1 MKSILTSQLSTF
13 NSHKNTTMKHK
24 SIFSLLFFLMGVG
37 IATTSCE
44 DMLTPDL
51 TRYTENFS
59 GRDTVYFYNGIL
71 RNVQDMVE
79 QNELLGDLRS
89 DLVATTKYTSDSISN
104 IVKYENK
111 RIDGEDQL
119 LNRAAYYKVINQCNF
134 YLAKVDT
141 TAQKNNFKYMK
152 REYAQVLNI
161 RAWAYLQLVQT
172 YGTVPF
178 ITKPVDNADTGW
190 EKNPEKWA
198 SADNLL
204 DLLKADLKT
213 ANVIEYANGYGYPD
227 YGEYKTGNSNFS
239 VKTSYLR
246 FYSDLILGDLYL
258 LHSAN
263 RQDYVEAA
271 KSYYK
276 FLRRYNNTTYN
287 VAGNFASYTRSQ
299 LPNGTYQYSPRVDAW
314 IGSGLN
320 ASSLGN
326 ENITIIPSAANNTFG
341 RVLSRSV
348 QIFGFDP
355 SSRNSTS
362 SDVNGGNVSTSGQV
376 TISVNYRSRQVGPSN
391 AYVNLC
397 KAQSYSNTEYANDG
411 TASNI
416 NYYTGVGDARL
427 HGSAPIVE
435 TKEGGREESE
445 NRYIM
450 KSAVPASVDGSGL
463 ANGYSFKHFRSI
475 YRVRQ
480 VWLRYAEAINRAGY
494 PRLAF
499 AVLRDGLNRQTLPT
513 LTDSIKYIDKDSVY
527 HTVTYLDSTSVE
539 NSSRGVFY
547 LGNDEMRRA
556 QADPEHALFLP
567 DFVNKDN
574 NEWLSNRGIHEQG
587 CGASSVL
594 DTIFSYKNVVAKR
607 IEEEAKRTNSLTASV
622 KRQIRNLRRYDAT
635 GDEEEGDG
643 PTLDEIRETYKE
655 IDEPAPAEVN
665 PLEVQAVET
674 LIADECA
681 LETAYEGSRMFDLIR
696 FARHMNNDASGAS
709 NFNATYGTTWL
720 AWKIARRNEN
730 LKPYESPAVYDG
742 SLYTLLLNPENWY
755 IVSPKY

>member
-1 MKSILTSQLSTF
+1 
-13 NSHKNTTMKHK
+13 
-24 SIFSLLFFLMGVG
+24 MGVG

-89 DLVATTKYTSDSISN
+89 DLVTTTKYTSDSISN

-141 TAQKNNFKYMK
+141 TAQKNNIKYMK

-198 SADNLL
+198 TADNLL

-213 ANVIEYANGYGYPD
+213 ANGIEYANGYGYPD
-227 YGEYKTGNSNFS
+227 YGEYQTGNSNFK
-239 VKTSYLR
+239 VNTKYLR

-263 RQDYVEAA
+263 RQDYIEAA

-276 FLRRYNNTTYN
+276 FLRRYNNSTYN
-287 VAGNFASYTRSQ
+287 VTGGFATYSRYQ
-299 LPNGTYQYSPRVDAW
+299 LPNGTYQYTPNVDSW

-341 RVLSRSV
+341 RVLSRNV

-362 SDVNGGNVSTSGQV
+362 SDVNGGSVSTSGQV

-397 KAQSYSNTEYANDG
+397 KTQSYSNTEYASG
-411 TASNI
+411 IASNI
-416 NYYTGVGDARL
+416 TYFTGVGDARMY
-427 HGSAPIVE
+427 GTAPIVE
-435 TKEGGREESE
+435 TKEGGRDENE

-450 KSAVPASVDGSGL
+450 KSAVPSSVDGSGL
-463 ANGYSFKHFRSI
+463 AHGASFKHFRSI

-480 VWLRYAEAINRAGY
+480 VWLRYAEAINRAGF

-499 AVLRDGLNRQTLPT
+499 AVLRDGIDHQTLPT
-513 LTDSIKYIDKDSVY
+513 LTDSIKYINADSTKY

-539 NSSRGVFY
+539 NTSRGVFY

-556 QADPEHALFLP
+556 QAEPEHSLFLP
-567 DFVNKDN
+567 DFENKDN

-622 KRQIRNLRRYDAT
+622 KRHIRNLRRYDVTVGDDTNTGT
-635 GDEEEGDG
+635 GDVEEDG
-643 PTLDEIRETYKE
+643 EQK
-655 IDEPAPAEVN
+655 EPAPAEVN

-696 FARHMNNDASGAS
+696 FARHMNNDASGVPG
-709 NFNATYGTTWL
+709 FTPTYGTTWL

-730 LKPYESPAVYDG
+730 LKPYEDPTLYDG
-742 SLYTLLLNPENWY
+742 GLYTLLLDPNNWY

>member
-141 TAQKNNFKYMK
+141 TAQKNNIKYMK

-198 SADNLL
+198 TADNLL

-213 ANVIEYANGYGYPD
+213 ANGIEYANGYGYPD
-227 YGEYKTGNSNFS
+227 YGEYQTGNSNFK
-239 VKTSYLR
+239 VNTKYLR

-263 RQDYVEAA
+263 RQDYIEAA

-287 VAGNFASYTRSQ
+287 VTGNFATYSRSQ
-299 LPNGTYQYSPRVDAW
+299 LPNGTYQYYPRVDSW

-341 RVLSRSV
+341 RVLSRNV

-362 SDVNGGNVSTSGQV
+362 SDVNGGSVSTSGQV

-397 KAQSYSNTEYANDG
+397 KAQSYSNTEYASG
-411 TASNI
+411 IASNI
-416 NYYTGVGDARL
+416 TYFTGVGDARMY
-427 HGSAPIVE
+427 GTAPIVE
-435 TKEGGREESE
+435 TKEGGRDENE

-450 KSAVPASVDGSGL
+450 KSAVPSSVDGSGL
-463 ANGYSFKHFRSI
+463 AHGASFKHFRSI

-480 VWLRYAEAINRAGY
+480 VWLRYAEAINRAGF

-499 AVLRDGLNRQTLPT
+499 AVLRDGIDHQTLPT
-513 LTDSIKYIDKDSVY
+513 LTDSIKYINADSTKY

-539 NSSRGVFY
+539 NTSRGVFY

-556 QADPEHALFLP
+556 QAEPEHSLFLP
-567 DFVNKDN
+567 DFENKDN

-622 KRQIRNLRRYDAT
+622 KRHIRNLRRYDVTVGDDTNTGT
-635 GDEEEGDG
+635 GDVEEDG
-643 PTLDEIRETYKE
+643 EQK
-655 IDEPAPAEVN
+655 EPAPAEVN

-696 FARHMNNDASGAS
+696 FARHMNNDASGVEGFTS
-709 NFNATYGTTWL
+709 TYGTTWL

-730 LKPYESPAVYDG
+730 LKPYEIPSIYDAH
-742 SLYTLLLNPENWY
+742 LYTILLNPENWY

>member
-1 MKSILTSQLSTF
+1 
-13 NSHKNTTMKHK
+13 
-24 SIFSLLFFLMGVG
+24 MGVG

-89 DLVATTKYTSDSISN
+89 DLVTTTKYTSDSISN

-141 TAQKNNFKYMK
+141 TAQKNNIKYMK

-198 SADNLL
+198 TADNLL

-213 ANVIEYANGYGYPD
+213 ANGIEYANGYGYPD
-227 YGEYKTGNSNFS
+227 YGEYQTGNSNFK
-239 VKTSYLR
+239 VNTKYLR

-263 RQDYVEAA
+263 RQDYIEAA

-276 FLRRYNNTTYN
+276 FLRRYNNSTYN
-287 VAGNFASYTRSQ
+287 VTGGFATYSRYQ
-299 LPNGTYQYSPRVDAW
+299 LPNGTYQYTPNVDSW

-341 RVLSRSV
+341 RVLSRNV

-362 SDVNGGNVSTSGQV
+362 SDVNGGSVSTSGQV

-397 KAQSYSNTEYANDG
+397 KAQSYSNTEYASG
-411 TASNI
+411 IASNI
-416 NYYTGVGDARL
+416 TYFTGVGDARM
-427 HGSAPIVE
+427 HGTAPIVE
-435 TKEGGREESE
+435 TKEGGRDETE

-463 ANGYSFKHFRSI
+463 ASGYSFKHFRSI

-480 VWLRYAEAINRAGY
+480 VWLRYAEAINRAGF

-499 AVLRDGLNRQTLPT
+499 AVLRDGLDHQTLPT
-513 LTDSIKYIDKDSVY
+513 LTDSIKYINADSTKY

-539 NSSRGVFY
+539 NTSRGVFY

-556 QADPEHALFLP
+556 QAEPEHSLFLP
-567 DFVNKDN
+567 DFENKDN

-622 KRQIRNLRRYDAT
+622 KRHIRNLRRYDVTVGDDTNTGT
-635 GDEEEGDG
+635 GDVEEDG
-643 PTLDEIRETYKE
+643 EQK
-655 IDEPAPAEVN
+655 EPAPAEVN

-696 FARHMNNDASGAS
+696 FARHMNNDASGVPG
-709 NFNATYGTTWL
+709 FTPTYGTTWL

-730 LKPYESPAVYDG
+730 LKPYEDPTIYDG
-742 SLYTLLLNPENWY
+742 SLYTLLLDPSNWY

>member
-1 MKSILTSQLSTF
+1 
-13 NSHKNTTMKHK
+13 
-24 SIFSLLFFLMGVG
+24 MGVG

-89 DLVATTKYTSDSISN
+89 DLVTTTKYTSDSISN

-141 TAQKNNFKYMK
+141 TAQKNNIKYMK

-198 SADNLL
+198 TADNLL

-213 ANVIEYANGYGYPD
+213 ANGIEYANGYGYPD
-227 YGEYKTGNSNFS
+227 YGEYQTGNSNFK
-239 VKTSYLR
+239 VNTKYLR

-263 RQDYVEAA
+263 RQDYIEAA

-276 FLRRYNNTTYN
+276 FLRRYNNSTYN
-287 VAGNFASYTRSQ
+287 VTGGFATYSRYQ
-299 LPNGTYQYSPRVDAW
+299 LPNGTYQYTPNVDSW

-341 RVLSRSV
+341 RVLSRNV

-362 SDVNGGNVSTSGQV
+362 SDVNGGSVSTSGQV

-397 KAQSYSNTEYANDG
+397 KTQSYSNTEYASG
-411 TASNI
+411 IASNI
-416 NYYTGVGDARL
+416 TYFTGVGDARMY
-427 HGSAPIVE
+427 GTAPIVE
-435 TKEGGREESE
+435 TKEGGRDENE

-450 KSAVPASVDGSGL
+450 KSAVPSSVDGSGL
-463 ANGYSFKHFRSI
+463 AHGASFKHFRSI

-480 VWLRYAEAINRAGY
+480 VWLRYAEAINRAGF

-499 AVLRDGLNRQTLPT
+499 AVLRDGLDHQTLPT
-513 LTDSIKYIDKDSVY
+513 LTDSIKYINADSTKY

-539 NSSRGVFY
+539 NISRGVFY

-556 QADPEHALFLP
+556 QAEPEHSLFLP
-567 DFVNKDN
+567 DFENKDN

-622 KRQIRNLRRYDAT
+622 KRHIRNLRRYDVTVGDDTNTGT
-635 GDEEEGDG
+635 GDVEEDG
-643 PTLDEIRETYKE
+643 EQK
-655 IDEPAPAEVN
+655 EPAPAEVN

-696 FARHMNNDASGAS
+696 FARHMNNDASGVPS
-709 NFNATYGTTWL
+709 FTPTYGTTWL

-730 LKPYESPAVYDG
+730 LKPYEDPTIYDG
-742 SLYTLLLNPENWY
+742 SLYTLLLDPSNWY

>member
-1 MKSILTSQLSTF
+1 
-13 NSHKNTTMKHK
+13 
-24 SIFSLLFFLMGVG
+24 MGVG

-141 TAQKNNFKYMK
+141 TAQKNNIKYMK

-198 SADNLL
+198 TADNLL

-213 ANVIEYANGYGYPD
+213 ANGIEYANGYGYPD
-227 YGEYKTGNSNFS
+227 YGEYQTGNSNFK
-239 VKTSYLR
+239 VNTKYLR

-263 RQDYVEAA
+263 RQDYIEAA

-276 FLRRYNNTTYN
+276 FLRRYNNSTYN
-287 VAGNFASYTRSQ
+287 VTGGFATYSRYQ
-299 LPNGTYQYSPRVDAW
+299 LPNGTYQYTPNVDSW

-341 RVLSRSV
+341 RVLSRNV

-362 SDVNGGNVSTSGQV
+362 SDVNGGSVSTSGQV

-397 KAQSYSNTEYANDG
+397 KAQSYSNTEYASG
-411 TASNI
+411 IASNI
-416 NYYTGVGDARL
+416 TYFTGVGDARMY
-427 HGSAPIVE
+427 GTAPIVE
-435 TKEGGREESE
+435 TKEGGRDENE

-463 ANGYSFKHFRSI
+463 AHGASFKHFRSI

-480 VWLRYAEAINRAGY
+480 VWLRYAEAINRAGF

-499 AVLRDGLNRQTLPT
+499 AVLRDGIDHQTLPT
-513 LTDSIKYIDKDSVY
+513 LTDSIKYINADSTKY

-539 NSSRGVFY
+539 NTSRGVFY

-556 QADPEHALFLP
+556 QAEPEHSLFLP
-567 DFVNKDN
+567 DFENKDN

-622 KRQIRNLRRYDAT
+622 KRHIRNLRRYDVTVGDDTNTGT
-635 GDEEEGDG
+635 GDVEEDG
-643 PTLDEIRETYKE
+643 EQK
-655 IDEPAPAEVN
+655 EPAPAEVN

-696 FARHMNNDASGAS
+696 FARHMNNDASGVPG
-709 NFNATYGTTWL
+709 FTPTYGTTWL

-730 LKPYESPAVYDG
+730 LKPYEDPTLYDG
-742 SLYTLLLNPENWY
+742 SLYTLLLDPNNWY

>member
-1 MKSILTSQLSTF
+1 
-13 NSHKNTTMKHK
+13 
-24 SIFSLLFFLMGVG
+24 MGVG

-89 DLVATTKYTSDSISN
+89 DLVTTTKYTSDSISN

-141 TAQKNNFKYMK
+141 TAQKNNIKYMK

-172 YGTVPF
+172 YGIVPF

-198 SADNLL
+198 TADNLL

-213 ANVIEYANGYGYPD
+213 ANGIEYANGYGYPD
-227 YGEYKTGNSNFS
+227 YGEYQTGNSNFK
-239 VKTSYLR
+239 VNTKYLR

-263 RQDYVEAA
+263 RQDYIEAA

-276 FLRRYNNTTYN
+276 FLRRYNNSTYN
-287 VAGNFASYTRSQ
+287 VTGGFATYSRYQ
-299 LPNGTYQYSPRVDAW
+299 LPNGTYQYTPNVDSW

-341 RVLSRSV
+341 RVLSRNV

-362 SDVNGGNVSTSGQV
+362 SDVNGGSVSTSGQV

-397 KAQSYSNTEYANDG
+397 KTQSYSNTEYASG
-411 TASNI
+411 IASNI
-416 NYYTGVGDARL
+416 TYFTGVGDARMY
-427 HGSAPIVE
+427 GTAPIVE
-435 TKEGGREESE
+435 TKEGGRDENE

-450 KSAVPASVDGSGL
+450 KSAVPSSVDGSGL
-463 ANGYSFKHFRSI
+463 AHGASFKHFRSI

-480 VWLRYAEAINRAGY
+480 VWLRYAEAINRAGF

-499 AVLRDGLNRQTLPT
+499 AVLRDGIDHQTLPT
-513 LTDSIKYIDKDSVY
+513 LTDSIKYINADSTKY

-539 NSSRGVFY
+539 NTSRGVFY

-556 QADPEHALFLP
+556 QAEPEHSLFLP
-567 DFVNKDN
+567 DFENKDN

-622 KRQIRNLRRYDAT
+622 KRHIRNLRRYDVTVGDDTNTGT
-635 GDEEEGDG
+635 GDVEEDG
-643 PTLDEIRETYKE
+643 EQK
-655 IDEPAPAEVN
+655 EPAPTEVN

-696 FARHMNNDASGAS
+696 FARHMNNDASGVPG
-709 NFNATYGTTWL
+709 FTPTYGTTWL

-730 LKPYESPAVYDG
+730 LKPYEDPTIYDG
-742 SLYTLLLNPENWY
+742 SLYTLLLDPSNWY

>member
-1 MKSILTSQLSTF
+1 
-13 NSHKNTTMKHK
+13 
-24 SIFSLLFFLMGVG
+24 MGVG

-141 TAQKNNFKYMK
+141 TAQKNNIKYMK

-198 SADNLL
+198 TADNLL

-213 ANVIEYANGYGYPD
+213 ANGIEYANGYGYPD
-227 YGEYKTGNSNFS
+227 YGEYQTGNSNFK
-239 VKTSYLR
+239 VNTKYLR

-263 RQDYVEAA
+263 RQDYIEAA

-287 VAGNFASYTRSQ
+287 VTGNFATYSRSQ
-299 LPNGTYQYSPRVDAW
+299 LPNGTYQYYPRVDSW

-341 RVLSRSV
+341 RVLSRNV

-362 SDVNGGNVSTSGQV
+362 SDVNGGSVSTSGQV

-397 KAQSYSNTEYANDG
+397 KAQSYSNTEYASG
-411 TASNI
+411 IASNI
-416 NYYTGVGDARL
+416 TYFTGVGDARM
-427 HGSAPIVE
+427 HGTAPIVE
-435 TKEGGREESE
+435 TKEGGRDETE

-463 ANGYSFKHFRSI
+463 ASGYSFKHFRSI

-480 VWLRYAEAINRAGY
+480 VWLRYAEAINRAGF

-499 AVLRDGLNRQTLPT
+499 AVLRDGIDHQTLPT
-513 LTDSIKYIDKDSVY
+513 LTDSIKYINADSTKY

-539 NSSRGVFY
+539 NTSRGVFY

-556 QADPEHALFLP
+556 QAEPEHSLFLP
-567 DFVNKDN
+567 DFENKDN

-622 KRQIRNLRRYDAT
+622 KRHIRNLRRYDVTVGDDTNTGT
-635 GDEEEGDG
+635 GDVEEDG
-643 PTLDEIRETYKE
+643 EQK
-655 IDEPAPAEVN
+655 EPAPAEVN

-696 FARHMNNDASGAS
+696 FARHMNNDASGVPG
-709 NFNATYGTTWL
+709 FTPTYGTTWL

-730 LKPYESPAVYDG
+730 LKPYEDPTLYDG
-742 SLYTLLLNPENWY
+742 SLYTLLLDPNNWY

>member
-1 MKSILTSQLSTF
+1 
-13 NSHKNTTMKHK
+13 
-24 SIFSLLFFLMGVG
+24 MGVG

-141 TAQKNNFKYMK
+141 TAQKNNIKYMK

-198 SADNLL
+198 TADNLL

-213 ANVIEYANGYGYPD
+213 ANGIEYANGYGYPD
-227 YGEYKTGNSNFS
+227 YGEYQTGNSNFK
-239 VKTSYLR
+239 VNTKYLR

-263 RQDYVEAA
+263 RQDYIEAA

-276 FLRRYNNTTYN
+276 FLRRYNNSTYN
-287 VAGNFASYTRSQ
+287 VTGGFATYSRSQ
-299 LPNGTYQYSPRVDAW
+299 LPNGTYQYYPRVDSW

-341 RVLSRSV
+341 RVLSRNV

-362 SDVNGGNVSTSGQV
+362 SDVNGGSVSTSGQV

-397 KAQSYSNTEYANDG
+397 KTQSYSNTEYASG
-411 TASNI
+411 IASNI
-416 NYYTGVGDARL
+416 TYFTGVGDARMY
-427 HGSAPIVE
+427 GTAPIVE
-435 TKEGGREESE
+435 TKEGGRDENE

-450 KSAVPASVDGSGL
+450 KSAVPSSVDGSGL
-463 ANGYSFKHFRSI
+463 AHGASFKHFRSI

-480 VWLRYAEAINRAGY
+480 VWLRYAEAINRAGF

-499 AVLRDGLNRQTLPT
+499 AVLRDGIDHQTLPT
-513 LTDSIKYIDKDSVY
+513 LTDSIKYINADSTKY

-539 NSSRGVFY
+539 NTSRGVFY

-556 QADPEHALFLP
+556 QAEPEHSLFLP
-567 DFVNKDN
+567 DFENKDN

-622 KRQIRNLRRYDAT
+622 KRHIRNLRRYDVTVGDDTNTGT
-635 GDEEEGDG
+635 GDVEEDG
-643 PTLDEIRETYKE
+643 EQK
-655 IDEPAPAEVN
+655 EPAPAEVN

-696 FARHMNNDASGAS
+696 FARHMNNDASGVPG
-709 NFNATYGTTWL
+709 FTPTYGTTWL

-730 LKPYESPAVYDG
+730 LKPYEDPTIYDG
-742 SLYTLLLNPENWY
+742 SLYTLLLDPSNWY

>member
-1 MKSILTSQLSTF
+1 
-13 NSHKNTTMKHK
+13 
-24 SIFSLLFFLMGVG
+24 MGVG

-141 TAQKNNFKYMK
+141 TAQKNNIRYMK

-198 SADNLL
+198 TADNLL

-213 ANVIEYANGYGYPD
+213 ANGIEYANGYGYPD
-227 YGEYKTGNSNFS
+227 YGEYQTGNSNFK
-239 VKTSYLR
+239 VNTKYLR

-263 RQDYVEAA
+263 RQDYIEAA

-276 FLRRYNNTTYN
+276 FLRRYNNSTYN
-287 VAGNFASYTRSQ
+287 VTGGFATYSRYQ
-299 LPNGTYQYSPRVDAW
+299 LPNGTYQYTPNVDSW

-341 RVLSRSV
+341 RVLSRNV

-362 SDVNGGNVSTSGQV
+362 SDVNGGSVSTSGQV

-397 KAQSYSNTEYANDG
+397 KAQSYSNTEYASG
-411 TASNI
+411 IASNI
-416 NYYTGVGDARL
+416 TYFTGVGDARMY
-427 HGSAPIVE
+427 GTAPIVE
-435 TKEGGREESE
+435 TKEGGRDENE

-450 KSAVPASVDGSGL
+450 KSAVPSSVDGSGL
-463 ANGYSFKHFRSI
+463 AHGASFKHFRSI

-480 VWLRYAEAINRAGY
+480 VWLRYAEAINRAGF

-499 AVLRDGLNRQTLPT
+499 AVLRDGLDHQTLPT
-513 LTDSIKYIDKDSVY
+513 LTDSIKYINADSTKY

-539 NSSRGVFY
+539 NTSRGVFY

-556 QADPEHALFLP
+556 QAEPEHSLFLP
-567 DFVNKDN
+567 DFENKDN

-622 KRQIRNLRRYDAT
+622 KRHIRNLRRYDVTVGDDTNTGT
-635 GDEEEGDG
+635 GDVEEDG
-643 PTLDEIRETYKE
+643 EQK
-655 IDEPAPAEVN
+655 EPAPAEVN

-696 FARHMNNDASGAS
+696 FARHMNNDASGVPG
-709 NFNATYGTTWL
+709 FTPTYGTTWL

-730 LKPYESPAVYDG
+730 LKPYEDPTIYDG
-742 SLYTLLLNPENWY
+742 SLYTLLLDPSNWY

>member
-1 MKSILTSQLSTF
+1 
-13 NSHKNTTMKHK
+13 
-24 SIFSLLFFLMGVG
+24 MGVG

-141 TAQKNNFKYMK
+141 TAQKNNIKYMK

-198 SADNLL
+198 TADNLL

-213 ANVIEYANGYGYPD
+213 ANGIEYANGYGYPD
-227 YGEYKTGNSNFS
+227 YGEYQTGNSNFK
-239 VKTSYLR
+239 VNTKYLR

-263 RQDYVEAA
+263 RQDYIEAA

-276 FLRRYNNTTYN
+276 FLRRYNNSTYN
-287 VAGNFASYTRSQ
+287 VTGGFATYSRYQ
-299 LPNGTYQYSPRVDAW
+299 LPNGTYQYTPNVDSW

-341 RVLSRSV
+341 RLLSRNV

-362 SDVNGGNVSTSGQV
+362 SDVNGGSVSTSGQV

-397 KAQSYSNTEYANDG
+397 KAQSYSNTEYASG
-411 TASNI
+411 IASNI
-416 NYYTGVGDARL
+416 TYFTGVGDARMY
-427 HGSAPIVE
+427 GTAPIVE
-435 TKEGGREESE
+435 TKEGGRDENE

-463 ANGYSFKHFRSI
+463 AHGASFKHFRSI

-480 VWLRYAEAINRAGY
+480 VWLRYAEAINRAGF

-499 AVLRDGLNRQTLPT
+499 AVLRDGIDHQTLPT
-513 LTDSIKYIDKDSVY
+513 LTDSIKYINADSTKY

-539 NSSRGVFY
+539 NTSRGVFY

-556 QADPEHALFLP
+556 QAEPEHSLFLP
-567 DFVNKDN
+567 DFENKDN

-622 KRQIRNLRRYDAT
+622 KRHIRNLRRYDVTVGDDTNTGT
-635 GDEEEGDG
+635 GDVEEDG
-643 PTLDEIRETYKE
+643 EQK
-655 IDEPAPAEVN
+655 EPAPAEVN

-696 FARHMNNDASGAS
+696 FARHMNNDASGVPG
-709 NFNATYGTTWL
+709 FTPTYGTTWL

-730 LKPYESPAVYDG
+730 LKPYEDPTIYDG
-742 SLYTLLLNPENWY
+742 SLYTLLLDPNNWY

>member
-1 MKSILTSQLSTF
+1 
-13 NSHKNTTMKHK
+13 
-24 SIFSLLFFLMGVG
+24 MGVG

-141 TAQKNNFKYMK
+141 TAQKNNIKYMK

-198 SADNLL
+198 TADNLL

-213 ANVIEYANGYGYPD
+213 ANGIEYANGYGYPD
-227 YGEYKTGNSNFS
+227 YGEYQTGNSNFK
-239 VKTSYLR
+239 VNTKYLR

-263 RQDYVEAA
+263 RQDYIEAA

-287 VAGNFASYTRSQ
+287 VTGNFATYSRSQ
-299 LPNGTYQYSPRVDAW
+299 LPNGTYQYYPRVDSW

-341 RVLSRSV
+341 RVLSRNV

-362 SDVNGGNVSTSGQV
+362 SDVNGGSVSTSGQV

-397 KAQSYSNTEYANDG
+397 KAQSYSNTEYASG
-411 TASNI
+411 IASNI
-416 NYYTGVGDARL
+416 TYFTGVGDARM
-427 HGSAPIVE
+427 HGTAPIVE
-435 TKEGGREESE
+435 TKEGGRDETE

-463 ANGYSFKHFRSI
+463 ASGYSFKHFRSI

-480 VWLRYAEAINRAGY
+480 VWLRYAEAINRAGF

-499 AVLRDGLNRQTLPT
+499 AVLRDGIDHQTLPT
-513 LTDSIKYIDKDSVY
+513 LTDSIKYINADSTKY

-539 NSSRGVFY
+539 NTSRGVFY

-556 QADPEHALFLP
+556 QAEPEHSLFLP
-567 DFVNKDN
+567 DFENKDN

-622 KRQIRNLRRYDAT
+622 KRHIRNLRRYDVTVGDDTNTGT
-635 GDEEEGDG
+635 GDVEEDG
-643 PTLDEIRETYKE
+643 EQK
-655 IDEPAPAEVN
+655 EPAPAEVN

-696 FARHMNNDASGAS
+696 FARHMNNDASGVS
-709 NFNATYGTTWL
+709 SFTPTYGTTWL

-742 SLYTLLLNPENWY
+742 SLYTLLLNPDNWY

>member
-1 MKSILTSQLSTF
+1 
-13 NSHKNTTMKHK
+13 
-24 SIFSLLFFLMGVG
+24 MGVG

-89 DLVATTKYTSDSISN
+89 DLVTTTKYTSDSISN

-141 TAQKNNFKYMK
+141 TAQKNNIKYMK

-198 SADNLL
+198 TADNLL

-213 ANVIEYANGYGYPD
+213 ANGIEYANGYGYPD
-227 YGEYKTGNSNFS
+227 YGEYQTGNSNFK
-239 VKTSYLR
+239 VNTKYLR

-263 RQDYVEAA
+263 RQDYIEAA

-276 FLRRYNNTTYN
+276 FLRRYNNSTYN
-287 VAGNFASYTRSQ
+287 VTGGFATYSRYQ
-299 LPNGTYQYSPRVDAW
+299 LPNGTYQYTPNVDSW

-341 RVLSRSV
+341 RVLSRNV

-362 SDVNGGNVSTSGQV
+362 SDVNGGSVSTSGQV

-397 KAQSYSNTEYANDG
+397 KVQSYSNTEYASG
-411 TASNI
+411 IASNI
-416 NYYTGVGDARL
+416 TYFTGVGDARMY
-427 HGSAPIVE
+427 GTAPIVE
-435 TKEGGREESE
+435 TKEGGRDENE

-450 KSAVPASVDGSGL
+450 KSAVPSSVDGSGL
-463 ANGYSFKHFRSI
+463 AHGASFKHFRSI

-480 VWLRYAEAINRAGY
+480 VWLRYAEAINRAGF

-499 AVLRDGLNRQTLPT
+499 AVLRDGLDHQTLPT
-513 LTDSIKYIDKDSVY
+513 LTDSIKYINADSTKY

-539 NSSRGVFY
+539 NTSRGVFY

-556 QADPEHALFLP
+556 QAEPEHSLFLP
-567 DFVNKDN
+567 DFENKDN

-622 KRQIRNLRRYDAT
+622 KRHIRNLRRYDVTVGDDTNTGT
-635 GDEEEGDG
+635 GDVEEDG
-643 PTLDEIRETYKE
+643 EQK
-655 IDEPAPAEVN
+655 EPAPAEVN

-696 FARHMNNDASGAS
+696 FARHMNNDASGVPG
-709 NFNATYGTTWL
+709 FTPTYGTTWL

-730 LKPYESPAVYDG
+730 LKPYEDPTIYDG
-742 SLYTLLLNPENWY
+742 SLYTLLLDPNNWY

>member
-1 MKSILTSQLSTF
+1 
-13 NSHKNTTMKHK
+13 
-24 SIFSLLFFLMGVG
+24 MGVG

-89 DLVATTKYTSDSISN
+89 DLVTTTKYTSDSISN

-141 TAQKNNFKYMK
+141 TAQKNNIKYMK

-198 SADNLL
+198 TADNLL

-213 ANVIEYANGYGYPD
+213 ANGIEYANGYGYPD
-227 YGEYKTGNSNFS
+227 YGEYQTGNSNFK
-239 VKTSYLR
+239 VNTKYLR

-263 RQDYVEAA
+263 RQDYIEAA

-276 FLRRYNNTTYN
+276 FLRRYNNSTYN
-287 VAGNFASYTRSQ
+287 VTGGFATYSRYQ
-299 LPNGTYQYSPRVDAW
+299 LPNGTYQYTPNVDSW

-341 RVLSRSV
+341 RVLSRNV

-362 SDVNGGNVSTSGQV
+362 SDVNGGSVSTSGQV

-397 KAQSYSNTEYANDG
+397 KAQSYSNTEYASG
-411 TASNI
+411 IASNI
-416 NYYTGVGDARL
+416 TYFTGVGDARMY
-427 HGSAPIVE
+427 GTAPIVE
-435 TKEGGREESE
+435 TKEGGRDENE

-450 KSAVPASVDGSGL
+450 KSAVPSSVDGSGL
-463 ANGYSFKHFRSI
+463 AHGASFKHFRSI

-480 VWLRYAEAINRAGY
+480 VWLRYAEAINRAGF

-499 AVLRDGLNRQTLPT
+499 AVLRDGLDHQTLPT
-513 LTDSIKYIDKDSVY
+513 LTDSIKYINADSTKY

-539 NSSRGVFY
+539 NTSRGVFY

-556 QADPEHALFLP
+556 QAEPEHSLFLP
-567 DFVNKDN
+567 DFENKDN

-622 KRQIRNLRRYDAT
+622 KRHIRNLRRYDVTVGGDTNTGT
-635 GDEEEGDG
+635 GDVEEDG
-643 PTLDEIRETYKE
+643 EQK
-655 IDEPAPAEVN
+655 EPAPAEVN

-696 FARHMNNDASGAS
+696 FARHMNNDASGVPG
-709 NFNATYGTTWL
+709 FTPTYGTTWL

-730 LKPYESPAVYDG
+730 LKPYEDPTIYDG
-742 SLYTLLLNPENWY
+742 SLYTLLLDPSNWY

>member
-1 MKSILTSQLSTF
+1 
-13 NSHKNTTMKHK
+13 
-24 SIFSLLFFLMGVG
+24 MGVG

-141 TAQKNNFKYMK
+141 TAQKNNIKYMK

-198 SADNLL
+198 TADNLL

-213 ANVIEYANGYGYPD
+213 ANGIEYANGYGYPD
-227 YGEYKTGNSNFS
+227 YGEYQTGNSNFK
-239 VKTSYLR
+239 VNTKYLR

-263 RQDYVEAA
+263 RQDYIEAA

-276 FLRRYNNTTYN
+276 FLRRYNNSTYN
-287 VAGNFASYTRSQ
+287 VTGGFATYSRYQ
-299 LPNGTYQYSPRVDAW
+299 LPNGTYQYTPNVDSW

-341 RVLSRSV
+341 RVLSRNV

-362 SDVNGGNVSTSGQV
+362 SDVNGGSVSTSGQV

-397 KAQSYSNTEYANDG
+397 KAQSYSNTEYASG
-411 TASNI
+411 IASNI
-416 NYYTGVGDARL
+416 TYFTGVGDARMY
-427 HGSAPIVE
+427 GTAPIVE
-435 TKEGGREESE
+435 TKEGGRDENE

-450 KSAVPASVDGSGL
+450 KSAVPSSVDGSGL
-463 ANGYSFKHFRSI
+463 AHGASFKHFRSI

-480 VWLRYAEAINRAGY
+480 VWLRYAEAINRAGF

-499 AVLRDGLNRQTLPT
+499 AVLRDGIDHQTLPT
-513 LTDSIKYIDKDSVY
+513 LTDSIKYINADSTKY

-539 NSSRGVFY
+539 NTSRGVFY

-556 QADPEHALFLP
+556 QAEPEHSLFLP
-567 DFVNKDN
+567 DFENKDN

-622 KRQIRNLRRYDAT
+622 KRHIRNLRRYDVTVGDDTNTGT
-635 GDEEEGDG
+635 GDVEEDG
-643 PTLDEIRETYKE
+643 EQK
-655 IDEPAPAEVN
+655 EPAPAEVN

-696 FARHMNNDASGAS
+696 FARHMNNDASGVPG
-709 NFNATYGTTWL
+709 FTPTYGTTWL

-730 LKPYESPAVYDG
+730 LKPYEDPTLYDG
-742 SLYTLLLNPENWY
+742 SLYTLLLDPNNWY

>member
-1 MKSILTSQLSTF
+1 
-13 NSHKNTTMKHK
+13 
-24 SIFSLLFFLMGVG
+24 MGVG

-89 DLVATTKYTSDSISN
+89 DLVTTTKYTSDSISN

-141 TAQKNNFKYMK
+141 TAQKNNIKYMK

-198 SADNLL
+198 TADNLL

-213 ANVIEYANGYGYPD
+213 ANGIEYANGYGYPD
-227 YGEYKTGNSNFS
+227 YGEYQTGNSNFK
-239 VKTSYLR
+239 VNTKYLR

-263 RQDYVEAA
+263 RQDYIEAA

-276 FLRRYNNTTYN
+276 FLRRYNNSTYN
-287 VAGNFASYTRSQ
+287 VTGGFATYSRYQ
-299 LPNGTYQYSPRVDAW
+299 LPNGTYQYTPNVDSW

-341 RVLSRSV
+341 RVLSRNV

-362 SDVNGGNVSTSGQV
+362 SDVNGGSVSTSGQV

-397 KAQSYSNTEYANDG
+397 KTQSYSNTEYASG
-411 TASNI
+411 IASNI
-416 NYYTGVGDARL
+416 IYFTGVGDARMY
-427 HGSAPIVE
+427 GTAPIVE
-435 TKEGGREESE
+435 TKEGGRDENE

-450 KSAVPASVDGSGL
+450 KSAVPSSVDGSGL
-463 ANGYSFKHFRSI
+463 AHGASFKHFRSI

-480 VWLRYAEAINRAGY
+480 VWLRYAEAINRAGF

-499 AVLRDGLNRQTLPT
+499 AVLRDGLDHQTLPT
-513 LTDSIKYIDKDSVY
+513 LTDSIKYINADSTKY

-539 NSSRGVFY
+539 NTSRGVFY

-556 QADPEHALFLP
+556 QAEPEHSLFLP
-567 DFVNKDN
+567 DFENKDN

-622 KRQIRNLRRYDAT
+622 KRHIRNLRRYDVTVGDDTNTGT
-635 GDEEEGDG
+635 GDVEEDG
-643 PTLDEIRETYKE
+643 EQK
-655 IDEPAPAEVN
+655 EPAPAEVN

-696 FARHMNNDASGAS
+696 FARHMNNDASGVPG
-709 NFNATYGTTWL
+709 FTPTYGTTWL

-730 LKPYESPAVYDG
+730 LKPYEDPTLYDG
-742 SLYTLLLNPENWY
+742 SLYTLLLDPNNWY

>member
-1 MKSILTSQLSTF
+1 
-13 NSHKNTTMKHK
+13 
-24 SIFSLLFFLMGVG
+24 MGVG

-141 TAQKNNFKYMK
+141 TAQKNNIKYMK

-198 SADNLL
+198 TADNLL

-213 ANVIEYANGYGYPD
+213 ANGIEYANGYGYPD
-227 YGEYKTGNSNFS
+227 YGEYQTGNSNFK
-239 VKTSYLR
+239 VNTKYLR

-263 RQDYVEAA
+263 RQDYIEAA

-276 FLRRYNNTTYN
+276 FLRRYNNSTYN
-287 VAGNFASYTRSQ
+287 VTGGFATYSRYQ
-299 LPNGTYQYSPRVDAW
+299 LPNGTYQYTPNVDSW

-341 RVLSRSV
+341 RVLSRNV

-362 SDVNGGNVSTSGQV
+362 SDVNGGSVSTSGQV

-397 KAQSYSNTEYANDG
+397 KAQSYSNTEYASG
-411 TASNI
+411 IASNI
-416 NYYTGVGDARL
+416 TYFTGVGDARMY
-427 HGSAPIVE
+427 GTAPIVE
-435 TKEGGREESE
+435 TKEGGRDENE

-450 KSAVPASVDGSGL
+450 KSAVPSSVDGSGL
-463 ANGYSFKHFRSI
+463 AHGASFKHFRSI

-480 VWLRYAEAINRAGY
+480 VWLRYAEAINRAGF

-499 AVLRDGLNRQTLPT
+499 AVLRDGLDHQTLPT
-513 LTDSIKYIDKDSVY
+513 LTDSIKYINADSTKY

-539 NSSRGVFY
+539 NTSRGVFY

-556 QADPEHALFLP
+556 QAEPEHSLFLP
-567 DFVNKDN
+567 DFENKDN

-622 KRQIRNLRRYDAT
+622 KRHIRNLRRYDVTVGDDTNTGT
-635 GDEEEGDG
+635 GDVEEDG
-643 PTLDEIRETYKE
+643 EQK
-655 IDEPAPAEVN
+655 EPAPAEVN

-696 FARHMNNDASGAS
+696 FARHMNNDASGVLG
-709 NFNATYGTTWL
+709 FTPTYGTTWL

-730 LKPYESPAVYDG
+730 LKPYEDPTLYDG
-742 SLYTLLLNPENWY
+742 SLYTLLLDPNNWY

>member
-1 MKSILTSQLSTF
+1 
-13 NSHKNTTMKHK
+13 
-24 SIFSLLFFLMGVG
+24 MGVG

-89 DLVATTKYTSDSISN
+89 DLVTTTKYTSDSISN

-141 TAQKNNFKYMK
+141 TAQKNNIKYMK

-198 SADNLL
+198 TADNLL

-213 ANVIEYANGYGYPD
+213 ANGIEYANGYGYPD
-227 YGEYKTGNSNFS
+227 YGEYQTGNSNFK
-239 VKTSYLR
+239 VNTKYLR

-263 RQDYVEAA
+263 RQDYIEAA

-276 FLRRYNNTTYN
+276 FLRRYNNSTYN
-287 VAGNFASYTRSQ
+287 VTGGFATYSRYQ
-299 LPNGTYQYSPRVDAW
+299 LPNGTYQYTPNVDSW

-341 RVLSRSV
+341 RVLSRNV

-362 SDVNGGNVSTSGQV
+362 SDVNGGSVSTSGQV

-397 KAQSYSNTEYANDG
+397 KTQSYSNTEYASG
-411 TASNI
+411 IASNI
-416 NYYTGVGDARL
+416 TYFTGVGDARMY
-427 HGSAPIVE
+427 GTAPIVE
-435 TKEGGREESE
+435 TKEGGRDENE

-450 KSAVPASVDGSGL
+450 KSAVPSSVDGSGL
-463 ANGYSFKHFRSI
+463 AHGASFKHFRSI

-480 VWLRYAEAINRAGY
+480 VWLRYAEAINRAGF

-499 AVLRDGLNRQTLPT
+499 AVLRDGLDHQTLPT
-513 LTDSIKYIDKDSVY
+513 LTDSIKYINADSTKY

-539 NSSRGVFY
+539 NTSRGVFY

-556 QADPEHALFLP
+556 QAEPEHSLFLP
-567 DFVNKDN
+567 DFENKDN

-622 KRQIRNLRRYDAT
+622 KRHIRNLRRYDVTVGDDTNTGT
-635 GDEEEGDG
+635 GDVEEDG
-643 PTLDEIRETYKE
+643 EQK
-655 IDEPAPAEVN
+655 EPAPAEVN

-674 LIADECA
+674 LIVDECA

-696 FARHMNNDASGAS
+696 FARHMNNDASGVPG
-709 NFNATYGTTWL
+709 FTPTYGTTWL

-730 LKPYESPAVYDG
+730 LKPYEDPTLYDG
-742 SLYTLLLNPENWY
+742 SLYTLLLDPNNWY

>member
-1 MKSILTSQLSTF
+1 
-13 NSHKNTTMKHK
+13 
-24 SIFSLLFFLMGVG
+24 MGVG

-141 TAQKNNFKYMK
+141 TAQKNNIKYMK

-198 SADNLL
+198 TADNLL

-213 ANVIEYANGYGYPD
+213 ANGIEYANGYGYPD
-227 YGEYKTGNSNFS
+227 YGEYQTGNSNFK
-239 VKTSYLR
+239 VNTKYLR

-263 RQDYVEAA
+263 RQDYIEAA

-276 FLRRYNNTTYN
+276 FLRRYNNSTYN
-287 VAGNFASYTRSQ
+287 VTGGFATYSRYQ
-299 LPNGTYQYSPRVDAW
+299 LPNGTYQYTPNVDSW

-341 RVLSRSV
+341 RVLSRNV

-362 SDVNGGNVSTSGQV
+362 SDVNGGSVSTSGQV

-397 KAQSYSNTEYANDG
+397 KAQSYSNTEYASG
-411 TASNI
+411 IASNI
-416 NYYTGVGDARL
+416 TYFTGVGDARMY
-427 HGSAPIVE
+427 GTAPIVE
-435 TKEGGREESE
+435 TKEGGRDENE

-450 KSAVPASVDGSGL
+450 KSAVPSSVDGSGL
-463 ANGYSFKHFRSI
+463 AHGTSFKHFRSI

-480 VWLRYAEAINRAGY
+480 VWLRYAEAINRAGF

-499 AVLRDGLNRQTLPT
+499 AVLRDGLDHQTLPT
-513 LTDSIKYIDKDSVY
+513 LTDSIKYINADSTKY

-539 NSSRGVFY
+539 NTSRGVFY

-556 QADPEHALFLP
+556 QAEPEHSLFLP
-567 DFVNKDN
+567 DFENKDN

-622 KRQIRNLRRYDAT
+622 KRHIRNLRRYDVTVGDDTNTGT
-635 GDEEEGDG
+635 GDVEEDG
-643 PTLDEIRETYKE
+643 EQK
-655 IDEPAPAEVN
+655 EPAPAEVN

-696 FARHMNNDASGAS
+696 FARHMNNDASGVPG
-709 NFNATYGTTWL
+709 FTPTYGTTWL

-730 LKPYESPAVYDG
+730 LKPYEDPTLYDG
-742 SLYTLLLNPENWY
+742 SLYTLLLDPNNWY

>member
-1 MKSILTSQLSTF
+1 
-13 NSHKNTTMKHK
+13 
-24 SIFSLLFFLMGVG
+24 MGVG

-141 TAQKNNFKYMK
+141 TAQKNNIKYMK

-198 SADNLL
+198 TADNLL

-213 ANVIEYANGYGYPD
+213 ANGIEYANGYGYPD
-227 YGEYKTGNSNFS
+227 YGEYQTGNSNFK
-239 VKTSYLR
+239 VNTKYLR

-263 RQDYVEAA
+263 RQDYIEAA

-287 VAGNFASYTRSQ
+287 VTGGFATYSRYQ
-299 LPNGTYQYSPRVDAW
+299 LPNGTYQYTPNVDSW

-341 RVLSRSV
+341 RVLSRNV

-362 SDVNGGNVSTSGQV
+362 SDVNGGSVSTSGQV

-397 KAQSYSNTEYANDG
+397 KAQSYSNTEYASG
-411 TASNI
+411 IASNI
-416 NYYTGVGDARL
+416 TYFTGVGDARMY
-427 HGSAPIVE
+427 GTAPIVE
-435 TKEGGREESE
+435 TKEGGRDENE

-463 ANGYSFKHFRSI
+463 AHGASFKHFRSI

-480 VWLRYAEAINRAGY
+480 VWLRYAEAINRAGF

-499 AVLRDGLNRQTLPT
+499 AVLRDGLDHQTLPT
-513 LTDSIKYIDKDSVY
+513 LTDSIKYINADSTKY

-539 NSSRGVFY
+539 NTSRGVFY

-556 QADPEHALFLP
+556 QAEPEHSLFLP
-567 DFVNKDN
+567 DFENKDN

-622 KRQIRNLRRYDAT
+622 KRHIRNLRRYDVTVGDDTNTGT
-635 GDEEEGDG
+635 GDVEEDG
-643 PTLDEIRETYKE
+643 EQK
-655 IDEPAPAEVN
+655 EPAPAEVN

-696 FARHMNNDASGAS
+696 FARHMNNDASGVS
-709 NFNATYGTTWL
+709 SFTPTYGTTWL

-730 LKPYESPAVYDG
+730 LKPYEDPTIYDG
-742 SLYTLLLNPENWY
+742 SLYTLLLDPSNWY

>member
-1 MKSILTSQLSTF
+1 
-13 NSHKNTTMKHK
+13 
-24 SIFSLLFFLMGVG
+24 MGVG

-89 DLVATTKYTSDSISN
+89 DLVTTTKYTSDSISN

-141 TAQKNNFKYMK
+141 TAQKNNIKYMK

-198 SADNLL
+198 TADNLL

-213 ANVIEYANGYGYPD
+213 ANGIEYANGYGYPD
-227 YGEYKTGNSNFS
+227 YGEYQTGNSNFK
-239 VKTSYLR
+239 VNTKYLR

-263 RQDYVEAA
+263 RQDYIEAA

-276 FLRRYNNTTYN
+276 FLRRYNNSTYN
-287 VAGNFASYTRSQ
+287 VTGGFATYSRYQ
-299 LPNGTYQYSPRVDAW
+299 LPNGTYQYTPNVDSW

-341 RVLSRSV
+341 RVLSRNV

-362 SDVNGGNVSTSGQV
+362 SDVNGGSVSTSGQV

-397 KAQSYSNTEYANDG
+397 KTQSYSNTEYASG
-411 TASNI
+411 IASNI
-416 NYYTGVGDARL
+416 TYFTGVGDARMY
-427 HGSAPIVE
+427 GTAPIVE
-435 TKEGGREESE
+435 TKEGGRDENE

-450 KSAVPASVDGSGL
+450 KSAVPSSVDGSGL
-463 ANGYSFKHFRSI
+463 AHGASFKHFRSI

-480 VWLRYAEAINRAGY
+480 VWLRYAEAINRAGF

-499 AVLRDGLNRQTLPT
+499 AVLRDGLDHQTLPT
-513 LTDSIKYIDKDSVY
+513 LTDSIKYINADSTKY

-539 NSSRGVFY
+539 NTSRGVFY

-556 QADPEHALFLP
+556 QAEPEHSLFLP
-567 DFVNKDN
+567 DFENKDN

-622 KRQIRNLRRYDAT
+622 KRHIRNLRRYDVTVGDDTNTGT
-635 GDEEEGDG
+635 GDVEEDG
-643 PTLDEIRETYKE
+643 EQK
-655 IDEPAPAEVN
+655 EPAPAEVN

-696 FARHMNNDASGAS
+696 FARHMNNDASGVPG
-709 NFNATYGTTWL
+709 FTPTYGTTWL

-730 LKPYESPAVYDG
+730 LKPYEDPTLYDG
-742 SLYTLLLNPENWY
+742 SLYTLLLDPNNWY

>member
-1 MKSILTSQLSTF
+1 
-13 NSHKNTTMKHK
+13 
-24 SIFSLLFFLMGVG
+24 MGVG

-89 DLVATTKYTSDSISN
+89 DLVTTTKYTSDSISN

-141 TAQKNNFKYMK
+141 TAQKNNIKYMK

-198 SADNLL
+198 TADNLL

-213 ANVIEYANGYGYPD
+213 ANGIEYANGYGYPD
-227 YGEYKTGNSNFS
+227 YGEYQTGNSNFK
-239 VKTSYLR
+239 VNTKYLR

-263 RQDYVEAA
+263 RQDYIEAA

-276 FLRRYNNTTYN
+276 FLRRYNNSTYN
-287 VAGNFASYTRSQ
+287 VTGGFATYSRYQ
-299 LPNGTYQYSPRVDAW
+299 LPNGTYQYTPNVDSW

-341 RVLSRSV
+341 RVLSRNV

-362 SDVNGGNVSTSGQV
+362 SDVNGGSVSTSGQV

-397 KAQSYSNTEYANDG
+397 KAQSYSNTEYASG
-411 TASNI
+411 IASNI
-416 NYYTGVGDARL
+416 TYFTGVGDARMY
-427 HGSAPIVE
+427 GTAPIVE
-435 TKEGGREESE
+435 TKEGGRDENE

-450 KSAVPASVDGSGL
+450 KSAVPSSVDGSGL
-463 ANGYSFKHFRSI
+463 AHGASFKHFRSI

-480 VWLRYAEAINRAGY
+480 VWLRYAEAINRAGF

-499 AVLRDGLNRQTLPT
+499 AVLRDGLDHQTLPT
-513 LTDSIKYIDKDSVY
+513 LTDSIKYINADSTKY

-539 NSSRGVFY
+539 NTSRGVFY

-556 QADPEHALFLP
+556 QAEPEHSLFLP
-567 DFVNKDN
+567 DFENKDN

-622 KRQIRNLRRYDAT
+622 KRKIRNLRRYDVTVGDDTNTGT
-635 GDEEEGDG
+635 GDVEEDG
-643 PTLDEIRETYKE
+643 EQK
-655 IDEPAPAEVN
+655 EPAPAEVN

-696 FARHMNNDASGAS
+696 FARHMNNDASGVPG
-709 NFNATYGTTWL
+709 FTPTYGTTWL

-730 LKPYESPAVYDG
+730 LKPYEDPTIYDG
-742 SLYTLLLNPENWY
+742 SLYTLLLDPSNWY

>member
-1 MKSILTSQLSTF
+1 
-13 NSHKNTTMKHK
+13 
-24 SIFSLLFFLMGVG
+24 MGVG

-141 TAQKNNFKYMK
+141 TAQKNNIKYMK

-198 SADNLL
+198 TADNLL

-213 ANVIEYANGYGYPD
+213 ANGIEYANGYGYPD
-227 YGEYKTGNSNFS
+227 YGEYQTGNSNFK
-239 VKTSYLR
+239 VNTKYLR

-263 RQDYVEAA
+263 RQDYIEAA

-287 VAGNFASYTRSQ
+287 VTGNFATYSRSQ
-299 LPNGTYQYSPRVDAW
+299 LPNGTYQYYPRVDSW

-341 RVLSRSV
+341 RVLSRNV

-362 SDVNGGNVSTSGQV
+362 SDVNGGSVSTSGQV

-397 KAQSYSNTEYANDG
+397 KAQSYSNTEYASG
-411 TASNI
+411 IASNI
-416 NYYTGVGDARL
+416 TYFTGVGDARM
-427 HGSAPIVE
+427 HGTAPIVE
-435 TKEGGREESE
+435 TKEGGRDETE

-463 ANGYSFKHFRSI
+463 ASGYSFKHFRSI

-480 VWLRYAEAINRAGY
+480 VWLRYAEAINRAGF

-499 AVLRDGLNRQTLPT
+499 AVLRDGLDHQTLPT
-513 LTDSIKYIDKDSVY
+513 LTDSIKYIDADSTKY

-539 NSSRGVFY
+539 NTSRGVFY

-556 QADPEHALFLP
+556 QAEPEHSLFLP
-567 DFVNKDN
+567 DFENKDN

-622 KRQIRNLRRYDAT
+622 KRKIRNLRRYDVTVGDDTNTGT
-635 GDEEEGDG
+635 GDVEEDG
-643 PTLDEIRETYKE
+643 EQKE
-655 IDEPAPAEVN
+655 PVPAEVN

-696 FARHMNNDASGAS
+696 FARHMNNDASGVPG
-709 NFNATYGTTWL
+709 FTPTYGTTWL

-742 SLYTLLLNPENWY
+742 SLYTLLLNPDNWY

>member
-1 MKSILTSQLSTF
+1 
-13 NSHKNTTMKHK
+13 
-24 SIFSLLFFLMGVG
+24 MGVG

-141 TAQKNNFKYMK
+141 TAQKNNIKYMK

-198 SADNLL
+198 TADNLL

-213 ANVIEYANGYGYPD
+213 ANGIEYANGYGYPD
-227 YGEYKTGNSNFS
+227 YGEYQTGNSNFK
-239 VKTSYLR
+239 VNTKYLR

-263 RQDYVEAA
+263 RQDYIEAA

-287 VAGNFASYTRSQ
+287 VTGGFATYSRYQ
-299 LPNGTYQYSPRVDAW
+299 LPNGTYQYTPNVDSW

-341 RVLSRSV
+341 RVLSRNV

-362 SDVNGGNVSTSGQV
+362 SDVNGGSVSTSGQV

-397 KAQSYSNTEYANDG
+397 KAQSYSNTEYASG
-411 TASNI
+411 IASNI
-416 NYYTGVGDARL
+416 TYFTGVGDARMY
-427 HGSAPIVE
+427 GTAPIVE
-435 TKEGGREESE
+435 TKEGGRDENE

-450 KSAVPASVDGSGL
+450 KSAVPSSVDGSGL
-463 ANGYSFKHFRSI
+463 AHGASFKHFRSI

-480 VWLRYAEAINRAGY
+480 VWLRYAEAINRAGF

-499 AVLRDGLNRQTLPT
+499 AVLRDGIDHQTLPT
-513 LTDSIKYIDKDSVY
+513 LTDSIKYINADSTKY

-539 NSSRGVFY
+539 NTSRGVFY

-556 QADPEHALFLP
+556 QAEPEHSLFLP
-567 DFVNKDN
+567 DFENKDN

-622 KRQIRNLRRYDAT
+622 KRHIRNLRRYDVTVGDDTNTGT
-635 GDEEEGDG
+635 GDVEEDG
-643 PTLDEIRETYKE
+643 EQK
-655 IDEPAPAEVN
+655 EPAPAEVN

-696 FARHMNNDASGAS
+696 FARHMNNDASGVPS
-709 NFNATYGTTWL
+709 FTPTYGTTWL

-730 LKPYESPAVYDG
+730 LKPYEDPTIYDG
-742 SLYTLLLNPENWY
+742 SLYTLLLDPSNWY

>member
-1 MKSILTSQLSTF
+1 
-13 NSHKNTTMKHK
+13 
-24 SIFSLLFFLMGVG
+24 MGVG

-89 DLVATTKYTSDSISN
+89 DLVTTTKYTSDSISN

-141 TAQKNNFKYMK
+141 TAQKNNIKYMK

-198 SADNLL
+198 TADNLL

-213 ANVIEYANGYGYPD
+213 ANGIEYANGYGYPD
-227 YGEYKTGNSNFS
+227 YGEYQTGNSNFK
-239 VKTSYLR
+239 VNTKYLR

-263 RQDYVEAA
+263 RQDYIEAA

-276 FLRRYNNTTYN
+276 FLRRYNNSTYN
-287 VAGNFASYTRSQ
+287 VTGGFATYSRYQ
-299 LPNGTYQYSPRVDAW
+299 LPNGTYQYTPNVDSW

-326 ENITIIPSAANNTFG
+326 ENITIIPSAANKTFG
-341 RVLSRSV
+341 RVLSRNV

-362 SDVNGGNVSTSGQV
+362 SDVNGGSVSTSGQV

-397 KAQSYSNTEYANDG
+397 KAQSYSNTEYASG
-411 TASNI
+411 IASNI
-416 NYYTGVGDARL
+416 TYFTGVGDARMY
-427 HGSAPIVE
+427 GTAPIVE
-435 TKEGGREESE
+435 TKEGGRDENE

-450 KSAVPASVDGSGL
+450 KSAVPSSVDGSGL
-463 ANGYSFKHFRSI
+463 AHGASFKHFRSI

-480 VWLRYAEAINRAGY
+480 VWLRYAEAINRAGF

-499 AVLRDGLNRQTLPT
+499 AVLRDGIDHQTLPT
-513 LTDSIKYIDKDSVY
+513 LTDSIKYINADSTKY

-539 NSSRGVFY
+539 NTSRGVFY

-556 QADPEHALFLP
+556 QAEPEHSLFLP
-567 DFVNKDN
+567 DFENKDN

-622 KRQIRNLRRYDAT
+622 KRHIRNLRRYDVTVGDDTNTGT
-635 GDEEEGDG
+635 GDVEEDG
-643 PTLDEIRETYKE
+643 EQK
-655 IDEPAPAEVN
+655 EPAPAEVN

-696 FARHMNNDASGAS
+696 FARHMNNDASGVPG
-709 NFNATYGTTWL
+709 FTPTYGTTWL

-730 LKPYESPAVYDG
+730 LKPYEDPTLYDG
-742 SLYTLLLNPENWY
+742 SLYTLLLDPNNWY

>member
-1 MKSILTSQLSTF
+1 
-13 NSHKNTTMKHK
+13 
-24 SIFSLLFFLMGVG
+24 MGVG

-141 TAQKNNFKYMK
+141 TAQKNNIKYMK

-198 SADNLL
+198 TADNLL

-213 ANVIEYANGYGYPD
+213 ANGIEYANGYGYPD
-227 YGEYKTGNSNFS
+227 YGEYQTGNSNFK
-239 VKTSYLR
+239 VNTKYLR

-263 RQDYVEAA
+263 RQDYIEAA

-287 VAGNFASYTRSQ
+287 VTGSFATYSRSQ
-299 LPNGTYQYSPRVDAW
+299 LPNGTYQYYPRVDSW

-341 RVLSRSV
+341 RVLSRNV

-362 SDVNGGNVSTSGQV
+362 SDVNGGSVSTSGQV

-397 KAQSYSNTEYANDG
+397 KAQSYSNTEYASG
-411 TASNI
+411 IASNI
-416 NYYTGVGDARL
+416 TYFTGVGDARM
-427 HGSAPIVE
+427 HGTAPIVE
-435 TKEGGREESE
+435 TKEGGRDETE

-463 ANGYSFKHFRSI
+463 ASGYSFKHFRSI

-480 VWLRYAEAINRAGY
+480 VWLRYAEAINRAGF

-499 AVLRDGLNRQTLPT
+499 AVLRDGLDHQTLPT
-513 LTDSIKYIDKDSVY
+513 LTDSIKYIDADSTKY

-539 NSSRGVFY
+539 NTSRGVFY

-556 QADPEHALFLP
+556 QAEPEHSLFLP
-567 DFVNKDN
+567 DFENKDN

-622 KRQIRNLRRYDAT
+622 KRHIRNLRRYDVTVGDDTNTGT
-635 GDEEEGDG
+635 GDVEEDG
-643 PTLDEIRETYKE
+643 EQK
-655 IDEPAPAEVN
+655 EPAPAEVN

-696 FARHMNNDASGAS
+696 FARHMNNDASGVPG
-709 NFNATYGTTWL
+709 FTPTYGTTWL

-730 LKPYESPAVYDG
+730 LKPYEDPTIYDG
-742 SLYTLLLNPENWY
+742 SLYTLLLDPSNWY

>member
-1 MKSILTSQLSTF
+1 
-13 NSHKNTTMKHK
+13 
-24 SIFSLLFFLMGVG
+24 MGVG

-89 DLVATTKYTSDSISN
+89 DLITTTKYTSDSISN

-141 TAQKNNFKYMK
+141 TAQKNNIKYMK

-198 SADNLL
+198 TADNLL

-213 ANVIEYANGYGYPD
+213 ANGIEYANGYGYPD
-227 YGEYKTGNSNFS
+227 YGEYQTGNSNFK
-239 VKTSYLR
+239 VNTKYLR

-263 RQDYVEAA
+263 RQDYIEAA

-276 FLRRYNNTTYN
+276 FLRRYNNSTYN
-287 VAGNFASYTRSQ
+287 VTGGFATYSRYQ
-299 LPNGTYQYSPRVDAW
+299 LPNGTYQYTPNVDSW

-341 RVLSRSV
+341 RVLSRNV

-362 SDVNGGNVSTSGQV
+362 SDVNGGSVSTSGQV

-397 KAQSYSNTEYANDG
+397 KAQSYSNTEYASG
-411 TASNI
+411 IASNI
-416 NYYTGVGDARL
+416 TYFTGVGDARMY
-427 HGSAPIVE
+427 GTAPIVE
-435 TKEGGREESE
+435 TKEGGRDENE

-450 KSAVPASVDGSGL
+450 KSAVPSSVDGSGL
-463 ANGYSFKHFRSI
+463 AHGASFKHFRSI

-480 VWLRYAEAINRAGY
+480 VWLRYAEAINRAGF

-499 AVLRDGLNRQTLPT
+499 AVLRDGIDHQTLPT
-513 LTDSIKYIDKDSVY
+513 LTDSIKYINADSTKY

-539 NSSRGVFY
+539 NTSRGVFY

-556 QADPEHALFLP
+556 QAEPEHSLFLP
-567 DFVNKDN
+567 DFENKDN

-622 KRQIRNLRRYDAT
+622 KRHIRNLRRYDVTVGDDTNTGT
-635 GDEEEGDG
+635 GDVEEDG
-643 PTLDEIRETYKE
+643 EQK
-655 IDEPAPAEVN
+655 EPAPAEVN

-696 FARHMNNDASGAS
+696 FARHMNNDASGVS
-709 NFNATYGTTWL
+709 SFTSTYGTTWL

-730 LKPYESPAVYDG
+730 LKPYEDPTLYDG
-742 SLYTLLLNPENWY
+742 SLYTLLLDPNNWY

>member
-1 MKSILTSQLSTF
+1 
-13 NSHKNTTMKHK
+13 
-24 SIFSLLFFLMGVG
+24 MGVG

-89 DLVATTKYTSDSISN
+89 DLVTTTKYTSDSISN

-141 TAQKNNFKYMK
+141 TAQKNNIKYMK

-198 SADNLL
+198 TADNLL

-213 ANVIEYANGYGYPD
+213 ANGIEYANGYGYPD
-227 YGEYKTGNSNFS
+227 YGEYQTGNSNFK
-239 VKTSYLR
+239 VNTKYLR

-263 RQDYVEAA
+263 RQDYIEAA

-276 FLRRYNNTTYN
+276 FLRRYNNSTYN
-287 VAGNFASYTRSQ
+287 VTGGFATYSRYQ
-299 LPNGTYQYSPRVDAW
+299 LPNGTYQYTPNVDSW

-341 RVLSRSV
+341 RVLSRNV

-362 SDVNGGNVSTSGQV
+362 SDVNGGSVSTSGQV

-397 KAQSYSNTEYANDG
+397 KTQSYSNTEYASG
-411 TASNI
+411 IASNI
-416 NYYTGVGDARL
+416 TYFTGVGDARMY
-427 HGSAPIVE
+427 GTAPIVE
-435 TKEGGREESE
+435 TKEGGRDENE

-450 KSAVPASVDGSGL
+450 KSAVPSSVDGSGL
-463 ANGYSFKHFRSI
+463 AHGASFKHFRSI

-480 VWLRYAEAINRAGY
+480 VWLRYAEAINRAGF

-499 AVLRDGLNRQTLPT
+499 AVLRDGLDHQTLPT
-513 LTDSIKYIDKDSVY
+513 LTDSIKYINADSTKY

-539 NSSRGVFY
+539 NTSRGVFY

-556 QADPEHALFLP
+556 QAEPEHSLFLP
-567 DFVNKDN
+567 NFENKDN

-622 KRQIRNLRRYDAT
+622 KRHIRNLRRYDVTVGDDTNTGT
-635 GDEEEGDG
+635 GDVEEDG
-643 PTLDEIRETYKE
+643 EQK
-655 IDEPAPAEVN
+655 EPAPAEVN

-696 FARHMNNDASGAS
+696 FARHMNNDASGVPG
-709 NFNATYGTTWL
+709 FTPTYGTTWL

-730 LKPYESPAVYDG
+730 LKPYEDPTIYDG
-742 SLYTLLLNPENWY
+742 SLYTLLLDPSNWY

>member
-1 MKSILTSQLSTF
+1 
-13 NSHKNTTMKHK
+13 
-24 SIFSLLFFLMGVG
+24 MGVG

-89 DLVATTKYTSDSISN
+89 DLVTTTKYTSDSISN

-141 TAQKNNFKYMK
+141 TAQKNNIKYMK

-198 SADNLL
+198 TADNLL

-213 ANVIEYANGYGYPD
+213 ANGIEYANGYGYPD
-227 YGEYKTGNSNFS
+227 YGEYQTGNSNFK
-239 VKTSYLR
+239 VNTKYLR

-263 RQDYVEAA
+263 RQDYIEAA

-276 FLRRYNNTTYN
+276 FLRRYNNSTYN
-287 VAGNFASYTRSQ
+287 VTGGFATYSRYQ
-299 LPNGTYQYSPRVDAW
+299 LPNGTYQYTPNVDSW

-341 RVLSRSV
+341 RVLSRNV

-362 SDVNGGNVSTSGQV
+362 SDVNGGSVSTSGQV

-397 KAQSYSNTEYANDG
+397 KAQSYSNTEYASG
-411 TASNI
+411 IASNI
-416 NYYTGVGDARL
+416 TYFTGVGDARMY
-427 HGSAPIVE
+427 GTAPIVE
-435 TKEGGREESE
+435 TKEGGRDENE

-463 ANGYSFKHFRSI
+463 AHGASFKHFRSI

-480 VWLRYAEAINRAGY
+480 VWLRYAEAINRAGF

-499 AVLRDGLNRQTLPT
+499 AVLRDGIDHQTLPT
-513 LTDSIKYIDKDSVY
+513 LTDSIKYINADSTKY

-539 NSSRGVFY
+539 NTSRGVFY

-556 QADPEHALFLP
+556 QAEPEHSLFLP
-567 DFVNKDN
+567 DFENKDN

-622 KRQIRNLRRYDAT
+622 KRHIRNLRRYDVTVGDDTNTGT
-635 GDEEEGDG
+635 GDVEEDG
-643 PTLDEIRETYKE
+643 EQK
-655 IDEPAPAEVN
+655 EPAPAEVN

-696 FARHMNNDASGAS
+696 FARHMNNDASGVPG
-709 NFNATYGTTWL
+709 FTPTYGTTWL

-730 LKPYESPAVYDG
+730 LKPYEDPTLYDG
-742 SLYTLLLNPENWY
+742 SLYTLLLDPNNWY

>member
-1 MKSILTSQLSTF
+1 
-13 NSHKNTTMKHK
+13 
-24 SIFSLLFFLMGVG
+24 MGVG

-141 TAQKNNFKYMK
+141 TAQKNNIKYMK

-198 SADNLL
+198 TADNLL
-204 DLLKADLKT
+204 DLLKVDLKT
-213 ANVIEYANGYGYPD
+213 ANGIEYANGYGYPD
-227 YGEYKTGNSNFS
+227 YGEYQTGNSNFK
-239 VKTSYLR
+239 VNTKYLR

-263 RQDYVEAA
+263 RQDYIEAA

-287 VAGNFASYTRSQ
+287 VTGNFATYSRSQ
-299 LPNGTYQYSPRVDAW
+299 LPNGTYQYYPRVDSW

-341 RVLSRSV
+341 RVLSRNV

-362 SDVNGGNVSTSGQV
+362 SDVNGGSVSTSGQV

-397 KAQSYSNTEYANDG
+397 KAQSYSNTEYASG
-411 TASNI
+411 IASNI
-416 NYYTGVGDARL
+416 TYFTGVGDARM
-427 HGSAPIVE
+427 HGTAPIVE
-435 TKEGGREESE
+435 TKEGGRDETE

-463 ANGYSFKHFRSI
+463 ASGYSFKHFRSI

-480 VWLRYAEAINRAGY
+480 VWLRYAEAINRAGF

-499 AVLRDGLNRQTLPT
+499 AVLRDGLDHQTLPT
-513 LTDSIKYIDKDSVY
+513 LTDSIKYINADSTKY

-539 NSSRGVFY
+539 NTSRGVFY

-556 QADPEHALFLP
+556 QAEPEHSLFLP
-567 DFVNKDN
+567 DFENKDN

-622 KRQIRNLRRYDAT
+622 KRHIRNLRRYDVTVGDDTNTGT
-635 GDEEEGDG
+635 GDVEEDG
-643 PTLDEIRETYKE
+643 EQK
-655 IDEPAPAEVN
+655 EPAPAEVN

-696 FARHMNNDASGAS
+696 FARHMNNDASGVS
-709 NFNATYGTTWL
+709 SFTPTYGTTWL

-742 SLYTLLLNPENWY
+742 SLYTLLLNPDNWY

>member
-1 MKSILTSQLSTF
+1 
-13 NSHKNTTMKHK
+13 
-24 SIFSLLFFLMGVG
+24 MGVG

-141 TAQKNNFKYMK
+141 TAQKNNIKYMK

-198 SADNLL
+198 TADNLL

-213 ANVIEYANGYGYPD
+213 ANGIEYANGYGYPD
-227 YGEYKTGNSNFS
+227 YGEYQTGNSNFK
-239 VKTSYLR
+239 VNTKYLR

-263 RQDYVEAA
+263 RQDYIEAA

-276 FLRRYNNTTYN
+276 FLRRYNNSTYN
-287 VAGNFASYTRSQ
+287 VTGGFATYSRYQ
-299 LPNGTYQYSPRVDAW
+299 LPNGTYQYTPNVDSW

-341 RVLSRSV
+341 RVLSRNV

-362 SDVNGGNVSTSGQV
+362 SDVNGGSVSTSGQV

-397 KAQSYSNTEYANDG
+397 KAQSYSNTEYASG
-411 TASNI
+411 IASNI
-416 NYYTGVGDARL
+416 TYFTGVGDARMY
-427 HGSAPIVE
+427 GTAPIVE
-435 TKEGGREESE
+435 TKEGGRDENE

-463 ANGYSFKHFRSI
+463 AHGASFKHFRSI

-480 VWLRYAEAINRAGY
+480 VWLRYAEAINRAGF

-499 AVLRDGLNRQTLPT
+499 AVLRDGIDHQTLPT
-513 LTDSIKYIDKDSVY
+513 LTDSIKYINADSTKY

-539 NSSRGVFY
+539 NTSRGVFY

-556 QADPEHALFLP
+556 QAEPEHSLFLP
-567 DFVNKDN
+567 DFENKDN

-622 KRQIRNLRRYDAT
+622 KRHIRNLRRYDVTVGDDTNTGT
-635 GDEEEGDG
+635 GDVEEDG
-643 PTLDEIRETYKE
+643 EQK
-655 IDEPAPAEVN
+655 EPAPAEVN

-696 FARHMNNDASGAS
+696 FARHMNNDASGVPG
-709 NFNATYGTTWL
+709 FTPTYGTTWL

-730 LKPYESPAVYDG
+730 LKPYEDPTIYDG
-742 SLYTLLLNPENWY
+742 SLYTLLLNPDNWY

>member
-1 MKSILTSQLSTF
+1 
-13 NSHKNTTMKHK
+13 
-24 SIFSLLFFLMGVG
+24 MGVG

-89 DLVATTKYTSDSISN
+89 DLVTTTKYTSDSISN

-141 TAQKNNFKYMK
+141 TAQKNNIKYMK

-198 SADNLL
+198 TADNLL

-213 ANVIEYANGYGYPD
+213 ANGIEYANGYGYPD
-227 YGEYKTGNSNFS
+227 YGEYQTGNSNFK
-239 VKTSYLR
+239 VNTKYLR

-263 RQDYVEAA
+263 RQDYIEAA

-276 FLRRYNNTTYN
+276 FLRRYNNSTYN
-287 VAGNFASYTRSQ
+287 VTGGFATYSRYQ
-299 LPNGTYQYSPRVDAW
+299 LPNGTYQYTPNVDSW

-341 RVLSRSV
+341 RVLSRNV

-362 SDVNGGNVSTSGQV
+362 SDVNGGSVSTSGQV

-397 KAQSYSNTEYANDG
+397 KTQSYSNTEYASG
-411 TASNI
+411 IASNI
-416 NYYTGVGDARL
+416 TYFTGVGDARMY
-427 HGSAPIVE
+427 GTAPIVE
-435 TKEGGREESE
+435 TKEGGRDENE

-463 ANGYSFKHFRSI
+463 AHGASFKHFRSI

-480 VWLRYAEAINRAGY
+480 VWLRYAEAINRAGF

-499 AVLRDGLNRQTLPT
+499 AVLRDGLDHQTLPT
-513 LTDSIKYIDKDSVY
+513 LTDSIKYINADSTKY

-539 NSSRGVFY
+539 NTSRGVFY

-556 QADPEHALFLP
+556 QAEPEHSLFLP
-567 DFVNKDN
+567 DFENKDN

-622 KRQIRNLRRYDAT
+622 KRHIRNLRRYDVTVGDDTNTGT
-635 GDEEEGDG
+635 GDVEEDG
-643 PTLDEIRETYKE
+643 EQK
-655 IDEPAPAEVN
+655 EPAPAEVN

-696 FARHMNNDASGAS
+696 FARHMNNDASGVPG
-709 NFNATYGTTWL
+709 FTPTYGTTWL

-730 LKPYESPAVYDG
+730 LKPYEDPTLYDG
-742 SLYTLLLNPENWY
+742 SLYTLLLDPSNWY

>member
-1 MKSILTSQLSTF
+1 
-13 NSHKNTTMKHK
+13 
-24 SIFSLLFFLMGVG
+24 MGVG

-141 TAQKNNFKYMK
+141 TAQKNNIKYMK

-198 SADNLL
+198 TADNLL

-213 ANVIEYANGYGYPD
+213 ANGIEYANGYGYPD
-227 YGEYKTGNSNFS
+227 YGEYQTGNSNFK
-239 VKTSYLR
+239 VNTKYLR

-263 RQDYVEAA
+263 RQDYIEAA

-276 FLRRYNNTTYN
+276 FLRRYNNSTYN
-287 VAGNFASYTRSQ
+287 VTGGFATYSRYQ
-299 LPNGTYQYSPRVDAW
+299 LPNGTYQYTPNVDSW

-341 RVLSRSV
+341 RVLSRNV

-362 SDVNGGNVSTSGQV
+362 SDVNGGSVSTSGQV

-397 KAQSYSNTEYANDG
+397 KTQSYSNTEYASG
-411 TASNI
+411 IASNI
-416 NYYTGVGDARL
+416 TYFTGVGDARMY
-427 HGSAPIVE
+427 GTAPIVE
-435 TKEGGREESE
+435 TKEGGRDENE

-450 KSAVPASVDGSGL
+450 KSAVPSSVDGSGL
-463 ANGYSFKHFRSI
+463 AHGASFKHFRSI

-480 VWLRYAEAINRAGY
+480 VWLRYAEAINRAGF

-499 AVLRDGLNRQTLPT
+499 AVLRDGLDHQTLPT
-513 LTDSIKYIDKDSVY
+513 LTDSIKYINADSTKY

-539 NSSRGVFY
+539 NTSRGVFY

-556 QADPEHALFLP
+556 QAEPEHSLFLP
-567 DFVNKDN
+567 DFENKDN

-622 KRQIRNLRRYDAT
+622 KRHIRNLRRYDVTVGDDTNTGT
-635 GDEEEGDG
+635 GDVEEDG
-643 PTLDEIRETYKE
+643 EQK
-655 IDEPAPAEVN
+655 EPAPAEVN

-696 FARHMNNDASGAS
+696 FARHMNNDASGVPG
-709 NFNATYGTTWL
+709 FTPTYGTTWL

-730 LKPYESPAVYDG
+730 LKPYEDPTLYDG
-742 SLYTLLLNPENWY
+742 SLYTLLLDPNNWY

>member
-1 MKSILTSQLSTF
+1 
-13 NSHKNTTMKHK
+13 
-24 SIFSLLFFLMGVG
+24 MGVG

-89 DLVATTKYTSDSISN
+89 DLITTTKYTSDSISN

-141 TAQKNNFKYMK
+141 TAQKNNIKYMK

-198 SADNLL
+198 TADNLL

-213 ANVIEYANGYGYPD
+213 ANGIEYANGYGYPD
-227 YGEYKTGNSNFS
+227 YGEYQTGNSNFK
-239 VKTSYLR
+239 VNTKYLR

-263 RQDYVEAA
+263 RQDYIEAA

-287 VAGNFASYTRSQ
+287 VTGNFATYSRSQ
-299 LPNGTYQYSPRVDAW
+299 LPNGTYQYYPRVDSW

-341 RVLSRSV
+341 RVLSRNV

-362 SDVNGGNVSTSGQV
+362 SDVNGGSVSTSGQV

-397 KAQSYSNTEYANDG
+397 KAQSYSNTEYASG
-411 TASNI
+411 IASNI
-416 NYYTGVGDARL
+416 TYFTGVGDARM
-427 HGSAPIVE
+427 HGTAPIVE
-435 TKEGGREESE
+435 TKEGGRDETE

-463 ANGYSFKHFRSI
+463 ASGYSFKHFRSI

-480 VWLRYAEAINRAGY
+480 VWLRYAEAINRAGF

-499 AVLRDGLNRQTLPT
+499 AVLRDGLDHQTLPT
-513 LTDSIKYIDKDSVY
+513 LTDSIKYINADSTKY

-539 NSSRGVFY
+539 NTSRGVFY

-556 QADPEHALFLP
+556 QAEPEHSLFLP
-567 DFVNKDN
+567 DFENKDN

-622 KRQIRNLRRYDAT
+622 KRHIRNLRRYDVTVGDDTNTGT
-635 GDEEEGDG
+635 GDVEEDG
-643 PTLDEIRETYKE
+643 EQK
-655 IDEPAPAEVN
+655 EPAPAEVN

-696 FARHMNNDASGAS
+696 FARHMNNDASGVPG
-709 NFNATYGTTWL
+709 FTPTYGTTWL

-730 LKPYESPAVYDG
+730 LKPYEDPTLYDG
-742 SLYTLLLNPENWY
+742 SLYTLLLDPNNWY

>member
-1 MKSILTSQLSTF
+1 
-13 NSHKNTTMKHK
+13 
-24 SIFSLLFFLMGVG
+24 MGVG

-89 DLVATTKYTSDSISN
+89 DLVTTTKYTSDSISN

-141 TAQKNNFKYMK
+141 TAQKNNIKYMK

-198 SADNLL
+198 TADNLL

-213 ANVIEYANGYGYPD
+213 ANGIEYANGYGYPD
-227 YGEYKTGNSNFS
+227 YGEYQTGNSNFK
-239 VKTSYLR
+239 VNTKYLR

-263 RQDYVEAA
+263 RQDYIEAA

-276 FLRRYNNTTYN
+276 FLRRYNNSTYN
-287 VAGNFASYTRSQ
+287 VTGGFATYSRYQ
-299 LPNGTYQYSPRVDAW
+299 LPNGTYQYTPNVDSW

-341 RVLSRSV
+341 RVLSRNV

-362 SDVNGGNVSTSGQV
+362 SDVNGGSVSTSGQV

-397 KAQSYSNTEYANDG
+397 KTQSYSNTEYASG
-411 TASNI
+411 IASNI
-416 NYYTGVGDARL
+416 TYFTGVGDARMY
-427 HGSAPIVE
+427 GTAPIVE
-435 TKEGGREESE
+435 TKEGGRDENE

-450 KSAVPASVDGSGL
+450 KSAVPSSVDGSGL
-463 ANGYSFKHFRSI
+463 AHGASFKHFRSI

-480 VWLRYAEAINRAGY
+480 VWLRYAEAINRAGF

-499 AVLRDGLNRQTLPT
+499 AVLRDGLDHQTLPT
-513 LTDSIKYIDKDSVY
+513 LTDSIKYINADSTKY

-539 NSSRGVFY
+539 NTSRGVFY

-556 QADPEHALFLP
+556 QAEPEHSLFLP
-567 DFVNKDN
+567 DFENKDN
-574 NEWLSNRGIHEQG
+574 NEWLSNHGIHEQG

-622 KRQIRNLRRYDAT
+622 KRHIRNLRRYDVTVGDDTNTGT
-635 GDEEEGDG
+635 GDVEEDG
-643 PTLDEIRETYKE
+643 EQK
-655 IDEPAPAEVN
+655 EPAPAEVN

-696 FARHMNNDASGAS
+696 FARHMNNDASGVPG
-709 NFNATYGTTWL
+709 FTPTYGTTWL

-730 LKPYESPAVYDG
+730 LKPYEDPTLYDG
-742 SLYTLLLNPENWY
+742 SLYTLLLDPNNWY

>member
-1 MKSILTSQLSTF
+1 
-13 NSHKNTTMKHK
+13 
-24 SIFSLLFFLMGVG
+24 MGVG

-89 DLVATTKYTSDSISN
+89 DLVTTTKYTSDSISN

-141 TAQKNNFKYMK
+141 TAQKNNIKYMK

-198 SADNLL
+198 TADNLL

-213 ANVIEYANGYGYPD
+213 ANGIEYANGYGYPD
-227 YGEYKTGNSNFS
+227 YGEYQTGNSNFK
-239 VKTSYLR
+239 VNTKYLR

-263 RQDYVEAA
+263 RQDYIEAA

-276 FLRRYNNTTYN
+276 FLRRYNNSTYN
-287 VAGNFASYTRSQ
+287 VTGGFATYSRYQ
-299 LPNGTYQYSPRVDAW
+299 LPNGTYQYTPNVDSW

-362 SDVNGGNVSTSGQV
+362 SDVNGDHVSTSGQV
-376 TISVNYRSRQVGPSN
+376 SISVNYRSRQVGPSN

-397 KAQSYSNTEYANDG
+397 KAQSYSNTEYASG
-411 TASNI
+411 IASNI
-416 NYYTGVGDARL
+416 TYFTGVGDARMY
-427 HGSAPIVE
+427 GTAPIVE
-435 TKEGGREESE
+435 TKEGGRDENE

-450 KSAVPASVDGSGL
+450 KSAVPSSVDGSGL
-463 ANGYSFKHFRSI
+463 AHGASFKHFRSI

-480 VWLRYAEAINRAGY
+480 VWLRYAEAINRAGF

-499 AVLRDGLNRQTLPT
+499 AVLRDGLDHQTLPT
-513 LTDSIKYIDKDSVY
+513 LTDSIKYINADSTKY

-539 NSSRGVFY
+539 NTSRGVFY

-556 QADPEHALFLP
+556 QAEPEHSLFLP
-567 DFVNKDN
+567 DFENKDN

-622 KRQIRNLRRYDAT
+622 KRHIRNLRRYDVTVGDDTNTGT
-635 GDEEEGDG
+635 GDVEEDG
-643 PTLDEIRETYKE
+643 EQK
-655 IDEPAPAEVN
+655 EPAPAEVN

-696 FARHMNNDASGAS
+696 FARHMNNDASGVPG
-709 NFNATYGTTWL
+709 FTPTYGTTWL

-730 LKPYESPAVYDG
+730 LKPYEDPTIYDG
-742 SLYTLLLNPENWY
+742 SLYTLLLDPSNWY

>member
-1 MKSILTSQLSTF
+1 
-13 NSHKNTTMKHK
+13 
-24 SIFSLLFFLMGVG
+24 MGVG

-141 TAQKNNFKYMK
+141 TAQKNNIKYMK

-198 SADNLL
+198 TADNLL

-213 ANVIEYANGYGYPD
+213 ANGIEYANGYGYPD
-227 YGEYKTGNSNFS
+227 YGEYQTGNSNFK
-239 VKTSYLR
+239 VNTKYLR

-263 RQDYVEAA
+263 RQDYIEAA

-276 FLRRYNNTTYN
+276 FLRRYNNSTYN
-287 VAGNFASYTRSQ
+287 VTGGFATYSRYQ
-299 LPNGTYQYSPRVDAW
+299 LPNGTYQYTPNVDSW

-341 RVLSRSV
+341 RVLSRNV

-362 SDVNGGNVSTSGQV
+362 SDVNGGSVSASGQV

-397 KAQSYSNTEYANDG
+397 KAQSYSNTEYASG
-411 TASNI
+411 IASNI
-416 NYYTGVGDARL
+416 TYFTGVGDARMY
-427 HGSAPIVE
+427 GTAPIVE
-435 TKEGGREESE
+435 TKEGGRDENE

-450 KSAVPASVDGSGL
+450 KSAVPSSVDGSGL
-463 ANGYSFKHFRSI
+463 AHGASFKHFRSI

-480 VWLRYAEAINRAGY
+480 VWLRYAEAINRAGF

-499 AVLRDGLNRQTLPT
+499 AVLRDGIDHQTLPT
-513 LTDSIKYIDKDSVY
+513 LTDSIKYINADSTKY

-539 NSSRGVFY
+539 NTSRGVFY

-556 QADPEHALFLP
+556 QAEPEHSLFLP
-567 DFVNKDN
+567 DFENKDN

-622 KRQIRNLRRYDAT
+622 KRHIRNLRRYDVTVGDDTNTGT
-635 GDEEEGDG
+635 GDVEEDG
-643 PTLDEIRETYKE
+643 EQK
-655 IDEPAPAEVN
+655 EPAPAEVN

-696 FARHMNNDASGAS
+696 FARHMNNDASGVPG
-709 NFNATYGTTWL
+709 FTPTYGTTWL

-730 LKPYESPAVYDG
+730 LKPYEDPTLYDG
-742 SLYTLLLNPENWY
+742 SLYTLLLDPNNWY

>member
-1 MKSILTSQLSTF
+1 
-13 NSHKNTTMKHK
+13 
-24 SIFSLLFFLMGVG
+24 MGVG

-89 DLVATTKYTSDSISN
+89 DLVTTTKYTSDSISN

-141 TAQKNNFKYMK
+141 TAQKNNIKYMK

-198 SADNLL
+198 TADNLL

-213 ANVIEYANGYGYPD
+213 ANGIEYANGYGYPD
-227 YGEYKTGNSNFS
+227 YGEYQTGNSNFK
-239 VKTSYLR
+239 VNTKYLR

-263 RQDYVEAA
+263 RQDYIEAA

-276 FLRRYNNTTYN
+276 FLRRYNNSTYN
-287 VAGNFASYTRSQ
+287 VTGGFATYSRYQ
-299 LPNGTYQYSPRVDAW
+299 LPNGTYQYTPNVDSW

-341 RVLSRSV
+341 RVLSRNV

-362 SDVNGGNVSTSGQV
+362 SDVNGGSVSTSGQV

-397 KAQSYSNTEYANDG
+397 KAQSYSNTEYASG
-411 TASNI
+411 IASNI
-416 NYYTGVGDARL
+416 TYFTGVGDARMY
-427 HGSAPIVE
+427 GTAPIVE
-435 TKEGGREESE
+435 TKEGGRDENE

-450 KSAVPASVDGSGL
+450 KSAVPSSVDGSGL
-463 ANGYSFKHFRSI
+463 AHGASFKHFRSI

-480 VWLRYAEAINRAGY
+480 VWLRYAEAINRAGF

-499 AVLRDGLNRQTLPT
+499 AVLRDGIDHQTLPT
-513 LTDSIKYIDKDSVY
+513 LTDSIKYINADSTKY

-539 NSSRGVFY
+539 NTSRGVFY

-556 QADPEHALFLP
+556 QAEPEHSLFLP
-567 DFVNKDN
+567 DFENKDN

-607 IEEEAKRTNSLTASV
+607 IEEEAKRTNSLTTSV
-622 KRQIRNLRRYDAT
+622 KRHIRNLRRYDVTVGDDTNTGT
-635 GDEEEGDG
+635 GDVEEDG
-643 PTLDEIRETYKE
+643 EQK
-655 IDEPAPAEVN
+655 EPAPAEVN

-696 FARHMNNDASGAS
+696 FARHMNNDASGVPG
-709 NFNATYGTTWL
+709 FTPTYGTTWL

-730 LKPYESPAVYDG
+730 LKPYEDPTLYDG
-742 SLYTLLLNPENWY
+742 SLYTLLLDPNNWY